1 MASMSDWKSEN
12 DGSIPSLGSRK
23 WKSAAFRSLMA
34 RIPVLEAGGIG
45 SSPVERISLV
55 CKESFSSLAAKTS
68 VLETEKRE
76 FESHLE
82 HNALY

>member
-23 WKSAAFRSLMA
+23 RSAAFRSLMA

-45 SSPVERISLV
+45 SSPVERI
-55 CKESFSSLAAKTS
+55 FNINAS
-68 VLETEKRE
+68 VV
-76 FESHLE
+76 
-82 HNALY
+82 

>member
-1 MASMSDWKSEN
+1 
-12 DGSIPSLGSRK
+12 
-23 WKSAAFRSLMA
+23 MA

>member
-12 DGSIPSLGSRK
+12 DGSIPSLGSR
-23 WKSAAFRSLMA
+23 KSAAFRSLMA